1 MWDVSTLT
9 FLRSLEWSILDKDI
23 REGKQRLAWC
33 YFKTLWTLTMETP
46 AQTSLFCRCFLS
58 SLCLSCEAKLFSL
71 GSSESWDDK
80 SVKGIHYYVFLTHLS
95 HFNVYFTTF
104 NVFNLPYIMKCV
116 HSYCRWCAHK
126 QFQIIYTLTYVDTQP
141 LRQFF

>member
-1 MWDVSTLT
+1 MWNVSTLT

-23 REGKQRLAWC
+23 RKGKQRLEWC
-33 YFKTLWTLTMETP
+33 YFKYCEYSLWKRLSRLP
-46 AQTSLFCRCFLS
+46 FFVDVFFLPFAFH
-58 SLCLSCEAKLFSL
+58 AKLSFL
-71 GSSESWDDK
+71 VWGHRILTWQK
-80 SVKGIHYYVFLTHLS
+80 CKGNTLLYFLTHLS

-104 NVFNLPYIMKCV
+104 SVFNLPYIMKCV

-126 QFQIIYTLTYVDTQP
+126 QFQIICTRTYVHTQA